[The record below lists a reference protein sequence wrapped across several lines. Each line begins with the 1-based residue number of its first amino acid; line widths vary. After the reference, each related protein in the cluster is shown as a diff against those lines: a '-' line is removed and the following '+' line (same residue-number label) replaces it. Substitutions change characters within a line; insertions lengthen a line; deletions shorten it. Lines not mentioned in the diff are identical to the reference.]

1 MPPFLEQT
9 IHWAEMTAV
18 HFLLMFWWI
27 WLAAVVLTGLSESY
41 WVEGRR
47 RRLLERP
54 DEGRAT
60 VWIALQLGFL
70 SPPSRRRIFRQAKEL
85 LAADVSR
92 AGVLAYL
99 VSAQTVLVWL
109 LLTIVALNGPQPALG
124 QLVAVAAVLGVLLW
138 GVERMPDGLWE
149 EARERAR
156 ASVGVERG
164 GAPIGAEAAAGD
176 PAEAGDPVAGAG
188 ILAGSPLARMGPAW
202 LRPLESVAG
211 QAYSLWWPLLFGTL
225 GVGFFLALGQ
235 SPGYLSLQG
244 TKGPLVQAGNAG
256 VGLLVAYVTGA
267 PLVGNALVAAGLWKA
282 QVVTYAGLSAFYLGT
297 LVMPFALPRYF
308 DLFGPELGKKIVGWS
323 TGAVLVGALA
333 ATAWWWGLHGL
344 AGALGLQDAFHA
356 LTDSTLRPN
365 DVPWFHQWFAPGL

>member
-9 IHWAEMTAV
+9 AHWAEMTAG

-27 WLAAVVLTGLSESY
+27 WLVAVVLTALSESF

-47 RRLLERP
+47 RALLERR
-54 DEGRAT
+54 DDGWGT
-60 VWIALQLGFL
+60 VWRALQLGFL

-85 LAADVSR
+85 LAAGVSR

-99 VSAQTVLVWL
+99 VSAQTVLLWML
-109 LLTIVALNGPQPALG
+109 FFIVELNGPQPAIG
-124 QLVAVAAVLGVLLW
+124 QLVAVAAALGVLLW
-138 GVERMPDGLWE
+138 GAARLPDRLWE

-156 ASVGVERG
+156 TSLGAGRG
-164 GAPIGAEAAAGD
+164 DAPIGVEAAAGD
-176 PAEAGDPVAGAG
+176 PAEAGAMAGARV
-188 ILAGSPLARMGPAW
+188 LADSPLARTGAAW
-202 LRPLESVAG
+202 LRPLKSAAG

-225 GVGFFLALGQ
+225 AVGFFLALGQ

-267 PLVGNALVAAGLWKA
+267 PLIGNALIAAGLWKA
-282 QVVTYAGLSAFYLGT
+282 QFLSYAGLSAFYLGT

-308 DLFGPELGKKIVGWS
+308 DLFGPELGKRILWWLVG
-323 TGAVLVGALA
+323 GILVGALA

-344 AGALGLQDAFHA
+344 AGVLGLQDAFYA
-356 LTDSTLRPN
+356 LADSTLRPN
-365 DVPWFHQWFAPGL
+365 DVPWFHHWFAPGL